1 MKTDVIAITANGTGF
16 ENVLEETER
25 AAAYRGLAPK
35 QALRLRLLAEEMTG
49 MLRTLIGDE
58 PFRYWVES
66 EGTAFS
72 LHLETQTIVTRELR
86 KALLKTSSSGKNAAA
101 ILDPSSGGNGSKL
114 NTPKPID
121 SRAVEIKNTASMNA
135 AAPVF
140 VAFIFISLIK

>member
-86 KALLKTSSSGKNAAA
+86 KALLKTSHQKVVNFRGAS
-101 ILDPSSGGNGSKL
+101 NGL
-114 NTPKPID
+114 HDIHP
-121 SRAVEIKNTASMNA
+121 VERHQQEA
-135 AAPVF
+135 
-140 VAFIFISLIK
+140 L